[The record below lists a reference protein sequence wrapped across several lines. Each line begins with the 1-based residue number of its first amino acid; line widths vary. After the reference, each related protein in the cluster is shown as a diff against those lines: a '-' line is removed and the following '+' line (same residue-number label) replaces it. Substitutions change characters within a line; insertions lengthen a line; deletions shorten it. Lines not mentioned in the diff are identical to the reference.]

1 MNCSEVL
8 IGLFLLAVGGLA
20 LAAFL
25 RSGANAAALAAMR
38 AEMRLEISRLRELLA
53 RGAGVGAAGAAMPA
67 AFAGDRDAVTA
78 QSLSGPPPPTVAPP
92 AAAPASP
99 AAKAF
104 LPATPAPVEVAAP
117 GTVTP
122 PLPPR
127 QTTLEELVGARL
139 LVWVGAA
146 ALALAGAFLVK
157 ISFERGW
164 ISPPV
169 RVGTG
174 IAFGIVLLALSEGL
188 RRPAGRVSEAL
199 AAAGIADL
207 FACFL
212 AAVHLYH
219 LVPAAAGFLLM
230 SLTTAVAVALAL
242 RQGAMVALLGLAGG
256 FLTPALIQTGH
267 PQARNLFGYL
277 LLLIAG
283 LLSVARRRRWR
294 WLALAALGAGLLWAA
309 VWLGGPFHGGD
320 APWLSL
326 FLVLLAVGAFLP
338 PAAAPGSGR
347 APLPSPESDTGN
359 PAGVAPASQAA
370 LPAAEPTGAAAPLVV
385 VTAALAL
392 LAGTVSRGGYSPGE
406 WGFLGLLAAGVLA
419 LAWLDPRYL
428 ALAWV
433 AAAAAAALLG
443 AWGHELTPEDSGR
456 FLATALA
463 AGGFF
468 ALAGWA
474 AALAGPP
481 RWRPPSGWFAW
492 PEGPGRPAAAAT
504 AGDAPEAR
512 SRLEKPAAFRQPL
525 TGPADRTDA
534 LNGTDGRG
542 GAGWTGTPSL
552 DAAAHRPGQWA
563 ALSAAAGV
571 IFFLVAWQG
580 AHAAAGL
587 SSEAWGGLAL
597 AAAALYLAAAVPV
610 ARRRRSRAELT
621 PALAALAVAVT
632 TLASLSAPLALR
644 RDSFGAAWALE
655 AAALAWLAGRFCLPV
670 LVLLARLLAPVA
682 VVAALLSGAAER
694 ARGEPPVF
702 NELLYAY
709 GLPLAALAAAAWLAR
724 RPSPL
729 LGGGGYRRAAT
740 SPIRLAVELEWEAV
754 AVGCAL
760 LTLEVHQLFQPAGPA
775 GPAARPGGGAAAA
788 GGGAGMGLAEWAAM
802 ASAWL
807 ALGWALLAVNR
818 RLSRQS
824 LELAGRLIVLAGLAA
839 SLAGPGLAANP
850 LWTHQAVGGTPAW
863 NLLVAAYAL
872 PAALAVAAAAEVRRH
887 GGRRLPP
894 VASAAALALGFAW
907 ISLEVRQLFHGSFL
921 DAGPSGAAER
931 YAYSAAWVLYGVAL
945 LLGGIARRGP
955 ILRYGSLGVMLLAVA
970 KVFLYDTARLSDL
983 YRVLSFLG
991 LGASLL
997 LLGFL
1002 YQRFVF
1008 REGRG

>member
-25 RSGANAAALAAMR
+25 RSGANAAALAEMR

-53 RGAGVGAAGAAMPA
+53 PGAGSAGG
-67 AFAGDRDAVTA
+67 GDRAAVTA
-78 QSLSGPPPPTVAPP
+78 PSWPGSQPAPSAPPPPAVAPP

-99 AAKAF
+99 AAPPPR
-104 LPATPAPVEVAAP
+104 PA
-117 GTVTP
+117 
-122 PLPPR
+122 R
-127 QTTLEELVGARL
+127 QTTFEELVGARL

-174 IAFGIVLLALSEGL
+174 VAFGIALLALSEGL

-338 PAAAPGSGR
+338 P
-347 APLPSPESDTGN
+347 
-359 PAGVAPASQAA
+359 V
-370 LPAAEPTGAAAPLVV
+370 PAAEPTGAAAPLVV

-433 AAAAAAALLG
+433 AAATAAALLG

-504 AGDAPEAR
+504 A
-512 SRLEKPAAFRQPL
+512 
-525 TGPADRTDA
+525 
-534 LNGTDGRG
+534 
-542 GAGWTGTPSL
+542 
-552 DAAAHRPGQWA
+552 AAHRPGQWA

-587 SSEAWGGLAL
+587 RSEAWGGLAL

-610 ARRRRSRAELT
+610 ARRRRSRSELT

-644 RDSFGAAWALE
+644 RESFGAAWALE

-682 VVAALLSGAAER
+682 VAAALLSGAAER

-775 GPAARPGGGAAAA
+775 ARPGASAAVAGGA
-788 GGGAGMGLAEWAAM
+788 AGMGLAEWAAM

-818 RLSRQS
+818 RLGRQS
-824 LELAGRLIVLAGLAA
+824 LELAGRLVVLAGLAA

-945 LLGGIARRGP
+945 LLAGIARRGP